1 MKPLLLCIAA
11 STLAG
16 CSLVFD
22 LDAYDRG
29 AGGSGGASTISTG
42 GGGLGGAGGGDPS
55 CEGSFVNPPLDA
67 VVATFDTGFAPLAPQ
82 GTCVSLDAGAA
93 LFAPA
98 MAPTEF
104 CWLGVQ
110 GPHRLT
116 CSSLTFRVLEA
127 TNAVLGAQTF
137 VYLEDA
143 SSGDEAY
150 LLLEGGGF
158 SVKRSDGSNP
168 IPFMGSEIYSPENDR
183 WWRLRADLTTLFFET
198 SKDGV
203 TWTLRAA
210 GEPPVPLD
218 ALLVEIGAGTYDALT
233 SAPGQARID
242 CVNAGP
248 PCGE

>member
-1 MKPLLLCIAA
+1 M
-11 STLAG
+11 LAG

-29 AGGSGGASTISTG
+29 AGGAGGAGATSTSTTVASAG
-42 GGGLGGAGGGDPS
+42 GAGGAGGGEPA
-55 CEGSFVNPPLDA
+55 CEGTFTNPPLDA
-67 VVATFDTGFAPLAPQ
+67 VVATFDAGFSPLAPQ
-82 GTCVSLDAGAA
+82 GSCVTVDAGTA
-93 LFAPA
+93 LFAPTA
-98 MAPTEF
+98 MPTDF
-104 CWLGVQ
+104 CWVAVQ

-127 TNAVLGAQTF
+127 TNGVLGAQTF
-137 VYLEDA
+137 VYLQDA
-143 SSGDEAY
+143 SSGAEAY

-158 SVKRSDGSNP
+158 GLNRADGSAP
-168 IPFMGSEIYSPENDR
+168 IPFMGSDVYSPDNDR
-183 WWRLRADLTTLFFET
+183 WWRLRADLTTLYFET

-203 TWTLRAA
+203 NWTLRAA

-218 ALLVEIGAGTYDALT
+218 SLLVQIGSGIYDALQG
-233 SAPGQARID
+233 APGQTRID